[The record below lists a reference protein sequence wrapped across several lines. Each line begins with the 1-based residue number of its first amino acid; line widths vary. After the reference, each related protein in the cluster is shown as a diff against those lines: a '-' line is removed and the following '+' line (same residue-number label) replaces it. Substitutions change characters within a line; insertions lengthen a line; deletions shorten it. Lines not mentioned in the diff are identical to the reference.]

1 MFQAHP
7 LSFALRLPWPLPA
20 LLAWAGGWAGWQAGL
35 AAAVPAGA
43 AWVCGAACGA
53 ILASTCRGPWRRA
66 LAAAGFPLA
75 TLTLGGLPGWPAWAW
90 LLLAAALLL
99 LYPLGAWR
107 DAPFFPTPAAALQGL
122 NLLPGLAAP
131 GHVLDAGSG
140 LGHGLA
146 ALRSQWPQ
154 ARFSGLERSLLLRAI
169 AAWRCPWARQ
179 RAGDMWQASWAGH
192 DVVYLFQ
199 RPESM
204 PRAMAKARQELLA
217 GSWLISLEFA
227 VPGVAEHASL
237 QRPGQRPV
245 WVYRID
251 SPPPVAGKQAINT

>member
-1 MFQAHP
+1 
-7 LSFALRLPWPLPA
+7 
-20 LLAWAGGWAGWQAGL
+20 
-35 AAAVPAGA
+35 
-43 AWVCGAACGA
+43 
-53 ILASTCRGPWRRA
+53 
-66 LAAAGFPLA
+66 
-75 TLTLGGLPGWPAWAW
+75 
-90 LLLAAALLL
+90 
-99 LYPLGAWR
+99 
-107 DAPFFPTPAAALQGL
+107 
-122 NLLPGLAAP
+122 
-131 GHVLDAGSG
+131 VLDAGSG

-227 VPGVAEHASL
+227 VPGVAEVAVDEPMKPSAVTVPSPVEFVKL
-237 QRPGQRPV
+237 VGLTCVMDVILIGSGQQPFA
-245 WVYRID
+245 
-251 SPPPVAGKQAINT
+251 AGV